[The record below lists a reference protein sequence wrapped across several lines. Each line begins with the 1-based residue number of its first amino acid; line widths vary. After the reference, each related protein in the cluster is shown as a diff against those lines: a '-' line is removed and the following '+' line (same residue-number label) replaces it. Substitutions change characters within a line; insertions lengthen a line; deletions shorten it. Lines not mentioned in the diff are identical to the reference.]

1 MGTEGRKQ
9 KERGAEREGRR
20 GGENEEKI
28 GVKKSKWEEG
38 KTEEGEKVDVR
49 VAYIRKL
56 AILGDRDHI
65 VTANYSPVLCSYL
78 WGPLDLNP

>member
-1 MGTEGRKQ
+1 MVF
-9 KERGAEREGRR
+9 RELFSWDPSS
-20 GGENEEKI
+20 ESLI
-28 GVKKSKWEEG
+28 
-38 KTEEGEKVDVR
+38 VDVR

-56 AILGDRDHI
+56 AILGNRDHL

>member
-1 MGTEGRKQ
+1 MFLSTLVTFLNFVHVLCTPAYLSGT
-9 KERGAEREGRR
+9 
-20 GGENEEKI
+20 I
-28 GVKKSKWEEG
+28 
-38 KTEEGEKVDVR
+38 VDVR

-65 VTANYSPVLCSYL
+65 VTANYSPVLCPYL

>member
-1 MGTEGRKQ
+1 MSR
-9 KERGAEREGRR
+9 
-20 GGENEEKI
+20 I
-28 GVKKSKWEEG
+28 
-38 KTEEGEKVDVR
+38 VDVR

-78 WGPLDLNP
+78 WGPFDLNP

>member
-1 MGTEGRKQ
+1 MHKVLLGIKVKWPTKITTEYC
-9 KERGAEREGRR
+9 AA
-20 GGENEEKI
+20 I
-28 GVKKSKWEEG
+28 
-38 KTEEGEKVDVR
+38 VDVR

-56 AILGDRDHI
+56 AILGNREPL